1 MPHHVEHPDEPLAQ
15 EPPARVDEPSR
26 NPYAVPLSTLVGG
39 AFVATTEQ
47 VQIRPEPEV
56 QDWSF
61 AAGPDGDG
69 GD

>member
-1 MPHHVEHPDEPLAQ
+1 MTDAPDDQPPPLVDDA
-15 EPPARVDEPSR
+15 ARRS
-26 NPYAVPLSTLVGG
+26 PYAVPMSTLLGG
-39 AFVATTEQ
+39 AFVATTDQ
-47 VQIRPEPEV
+47 VQEQPEPAV